1 MIKSIITAYSTR
13 KFLAYSS
20 AEQDIASKTSI
31 YNIVN
36 ARYSDFKS
44 IKVEE
49 YSDIVKEFSYLSQEE
64 QASMVGIL
72 KGYNKDGQYLKLKPS
87 AALNA
92 ALIEMLR
99 QKEEQKKLFESD
111 RRSSKTDRRRIPDRR
126 RISDRRKSI

>member
-49 YSDIVKEFSYLSQEE
+49 YSDIVKKSFSHLPEE
-64 QASMVGIL
+64 KQALIVERLKDYRRKNQYVNKKPSIPLNQASIET
-72 KGYNKDGQYLKLKPS
+72 QQSIIPS
-87 AALNA
+87 REENSVIVTGVRDE
-92 ALIEMLR
+92 LIENR
-99 QKEEQKKLFESD
+99 VIQE
-111 RRSSKTDRRRIPDRR
+111 RRRNL
-126 RISDRRKSI
+126 